1 LLPSRSSFW
10 LGRWFLLTPRPIIV
24 VVTIVITITIA
35 KFSELARRPGHC
47 AGSFFLARKVL
58 LAVERF
64 RGVNADRIY

>member
-10 LGRWFLLTPRPIIV
+10 LGRWFLPTPRPIIIV
-24 VVTIVITITIA
+24 VIIIAITIA
-35 KFSELARRPGHC
+35 KFFELARRPGHC

-58 LAVERF
+58 PAVERF